1 MSAPVFAVVGRPN
14 KGKSSIVATL
24 ARDDSVYID
33 ARSGSTRESHDYP
46 MQVNGETLYTLV
58 DTPGI
63 QRARG
68 VLDWLQERCP
78 DAASRP
84 QTVRDFVAAHRDGE
98 DYRDECELLAPIID
112 GAGIIYVVDGS
123 VPFGADYEAE
133 MEILRWC
140 GRPSLALI
148 NPIDGDA
155 FADEWH
161 NGLGQF
167 FRTVRLFDAQRAE
180 FPKQLELLEL
190 FGHLDHNWREPLER
204 AVRILREERANNHRG
219 AAILI
224 AEMIADALN
233 YQARQKLLPGMP
245 EDATREALFLRY
257 QSHLAERERRCRQ
270 QVEETYYYQHLERSE
285 EELALADSD
294 LFAVDNW
301 YLWGL
306 NRRSLA
312 IAASSAGALLGGATG
327 AAVDTAAGGALL
339 GTVTLVSGAAGAL
352 SGALG
357 VWRYADEIA
366 SIRVQGVPTG
376 GRELLCGPSNN
387 LNFPFVLL
395 GRALLHQQL
404 LCQRTHAD
412 RSHLALEGALL
423 TALDDRERRRLGRIF
438 AQLRAEKRVEEN
450 RSALTTLIESRCAAQ
465 DQR

>member
-33 ARSGSTRESHDYP
+33 SRSGSTRESRSYP

-63 QRARG
+63 QRARA

-78 DAASRP
+78 DAAGRP
-84 QTVRDFVAAHRDGE
+84 QTVRDFVDAHRGGSE
-98 DYRDECELLAPIID
+98 YQDECELLSPIVE

-155 FADEWH
+155 FAEEWH

-180 FPKQLELLEL
+180 FPKQLDLLSL
-190 FGHLDHNWREPLER
+190 FGHLDSSWRESLER
-204 AVRILREERANNHRG
+204 AVQILREERARNHRT
-219 AAILI
+219 AAVLMS
-224 AEMIADALN
+224 EMIAEAIT
-233 YQARQKLLPGMP
+233 YRTSQKLLPGMP
-245 EDATREALFLRY
+245 EDVARQALFARY
-257 QSHLAERERRCRQ
+257 QKHLADRERRCRK
-270 QVEETYYYQHLERSE
+270 QVEESYYYRHLERSE
-285 EELALADSD
+285 EEMALAESD

-312 IAASSAGALLGGATG
+312 VAASSAGALLGGATG
-327 AAVDTAAGGALL
+327 AVVDTAAGGALL
-339 GTVTLVSGAAGAL
+339 GVVTLASGAAGAL

-357 VWRYADEIA
+357 AWRYADEIA
-366 SIRVQGVPTG
+366 AIRVRGIPTG
-376 GRELLCGPSNN
+376 GKELLCGPSNN

-395 GRALLHQQL
+395 GRALLHHQL
-404 LCQRTHAD
+404 LCRRTHAD
-412 RSHLALEGALL
+412 RSRLALEGELL
-423 TALDDRERRRLGRIF
+423 NELQDAERRRLGRIF
-438 AQLRAEKRVEEN
+438 AHLRSEKRSEEN
-450 RSALTTLIESRCAAQ
+450 RLKLAALIEVRCVAS
-465 DQR
+465 DES

>member
-33 ARSGSTRESHDYP
+33 PRSGSTRKSRRYP
-46 MQVNGETLYTLV
+46 MQVNDETLYTLV

-63 QRARG
+63 QRARA

-78 DAASRP
+78 DAAARP
-84 QTVRDFVAAHRDGE
+84 QTVREFVEAHRDGGE
-98 DYRDECELLAPIID
+98 FRDECELLLPIVE

-148 NPIDGDA
+148 NPVDGDA
-155 FADEWH
+155 FAEDWQ

-167 FRTVRLFDAQRAE
+167 FRTVRVFDAHRAE
-180 FPKQLELLEL
+180 FAKQLDLLEL
-190 FGHLDHNWREPLER
+190 FGHLDSDWREPLER
-204 AVRILREERANNHRG
+204 AVRILRDERALNHR
-219 AAILI
+219 AAAVLI
-224 AEMIADALN
+224 AELIIEAVTF
-233 YQARQKLLPGMP
+233 RTSQKLLPGMP
-245 EDATREALFLRY
+245 EEVTKQALFARY
-257 QSHLAERERRCRQ
+257 KAHLVDSERRCRR
-270 QVEETYYYQHLERSE
+270 QVEEIYYYRHLERSE
-285 EELALADSD
+285 DEMALDESD
-294 LFAVDNW
+294 LFAMDNW

-339 GTVTLVSGAAGAL
+339 GTVTLASGAAGAL

-357 VWRYADEIA
+357 AWRYADQIA
-366 SIRVQGVPTG
+366 AIRVQGVPAG
-376 GRELLCGPSNN
+376 GRELICGPSDN

-395 GRALLHQQL
+395 GRALLHQHL
-404 LCQRTHAD
+404 LCRRTHAD
-412 RSHLALEGALL
+412 RSRL
-423 TALDDRERRRLGRIF
+423 ALDDELLTELEDADRRQLGRLF
-438 AQLRAEKRVEEN
+438 AQLRAEKRMEQN
-450 RSALTTLIESRCAAQ
+450 RSKLAALIEVRCAAQ
-465 DQR
+465 DLR